1 MGKNDVVFWQKF
13 QYFVVA
19 QNLSVKV
26 VAISSKRI
34 FIVHEGPQD
43 LRNSNG
49 FRVGTSIEKYL
60 IF

>member
-26 VAISSKRI
+26 VAISSEHI

-43 LRNSNG
+43 LKNSNG
-49 FRVGTSIEKYL
+49 FRVVTSI
-60 IF
+60 

>member
-26 VAISSKRI
+26 MVISSEHI
-34 FIVHEGPQD
+34 FIVHMKD
-43 LRNSNG
+43 LK
-49 FRVGTSIEKYL
+49 TSGAAIALELQQAY
-60 IF
+60 

>member
-26 VAISSKRI
+26 VAISSEHI
-34 FIVHEGPQD
+34 FIVHEGPKT
-43 LRNSNG
+43 S
-49 FRVGTSIEKYL
+49 GTAMVSEL
-60 IF
+60 